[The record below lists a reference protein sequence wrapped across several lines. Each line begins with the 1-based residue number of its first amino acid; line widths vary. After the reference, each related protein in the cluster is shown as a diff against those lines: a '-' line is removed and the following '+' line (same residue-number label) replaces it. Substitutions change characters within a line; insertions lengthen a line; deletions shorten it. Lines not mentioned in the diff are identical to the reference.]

1 MGIRSELD
9 CIACVVSQA
18 VRVARI
24 AGLDEDQ
31 GRQLLAELCLE
42 LRNMDS
48 TLSPP
53 EHGVF
58 LYRRLAELS
67 GRPDPLAEVKRRHT
81 EAALLLIPAVRAVIE
96 AAPNPLDTALRLAAM
111 GNRLDL
117 GTRSSLEE
125 PEELLKRALEAE
137 PGRWELEPFVEA
149 LQAAENLL
157 LIADNAGEIVFDR
170 VLLEVIRGLAP
181 SLELTVVVRGEPVIN
196 DATVDDARAAGI
208 HEVARLI
215 DSGSGIPGFVPHK
228 VAPEALA
235 AFESADLVLAKGQ
248 GNFETLT
255 GAGRELFFLLQVKCA
270 VVERHTGVSKGSSIL
285 MHESA

>member
-42 LRNMDS
+42 LREMDPA
-48 TLSPP
+48 LSPP

-58 LYRRLAELS
+58 LYRRLGELA
-67 GRPDPLAEVKRRHT
+67 GRPDPLADVKRRHT
-81 EAALLLIPAVRAVIE
+81 EAALALIPAVRSVIE
-96 AAPNPLDTALRLAAM
+96 AAPDPLDTALRLAAM

-125 PEELLKRALEAE
+125 PEELVERALEAE
-137 PGRWELEPFVEA
+137 PTRWDLEPLVEA
-149 LQAAENLL
+149 LEGAENLL

-181 SLELTVVVRGEPVIN
+181 SLDLTVMVRGEPVIN
-196 DATVDDARAAGI
+196 DATLDDARAAGI
-208 HEVARLI
+208 HEVARLS
-215 DSGSGIPGFVPHK
+215 DSGSGIPGFVPGK

-235 AFESADLVLAKGQ
+235 AFEGADVVLAKGQ

-270 VVERHTGVSKGSSIL
+270 VVEQHAGAPKGSSVLIF
-285 MHESA
+285 ESA